1 MIPEPPHVSYWDASP
16 DFRALCRRKLSDDAY
31 AWAEPQ
37 LAAMGERAAL
47 EVAPR
52 AAIADRIPPRL
63 VTHDERGNRVSRV
76 EYHPAYRDMERIA
89 YGSGM
94 VAMKYTTHDHS
105 ESAPFVGFALGYL
118 FAMAE
123 MGLYCPLCMTDGVA
137 RVLTKHGTHEQVM
150 RVVPP
155 LTTHHLEAS
164 IPAPTGAAAWPASA
178 AGRAGWTGG
187 MFLTERA
194 GGSDVGANETI
205 ARKAAD
211 GTWRLSGQKW
221 FCSNVDAEAVLV
233 TARPEG
239 APAGTRGLR
248 TFLLLTHDNPG
259 FVIDRLKDK
268 LGVRSM
274 PTGEVTLIDAPAEE
288 VGGFAAMADMLNM
301 SRLYN
306 SIASVAVIG
315 RAVHEA
321 RWYAERRQ
329 VFGRPILEFPLALET
344 LADLEAEHVAA
355 MLLAFEAVDALRRAD
370 AGDAEAAQL
379 LRLLT
384 PIAKAVTG
392 KLAVPCVSE
401 AMEMLGG
408 NGYIEDWVMPRLLRD
423 AQVLPIWEGTT
434 NVLMLDA
441 LRVINKDASHEL
453 LLARIR
459 PRFPQLAAELEDT
472 LPQLDERDV
481 RGWMDKLARTF
492 QYTLLAEAEYGE
504 HVERLRRRPL
514 GLIPGARM

>member
-1 MIPEPPHVSYWDASP
+1 
-16 DFRALCRRKLSDDAY
+16 
-31 AWAEPQ
+31 
-37 LAAMGERAAL
+37 
-47 EVAPR
+47 
-52 AAIADRIPPRL
+52 
-63 VTHDERGNRVSRV
+63 
-76 EYHPAYRDMERIA
+76 
-89 YGSGM
+89 
-94 VAMKYTTHDHS
+94 MKYETHDHS
-105 ESAPFVGFALGYL
+105 EAAPFVGFALGYL

-150 RVVPP
+150 SVVPH
-155 LTTHHLEAS
+155 LTATDRERL
-164 IPAPTGAAAWPASA
+164 
-178 AGRAGWTGG
+178 WTGG

-194 GGSDVGANETI
+194 GGSDVGANETV

-211 GTWRLSGQKW
+211 GTWLLSGRKW

-239 APAGTRGLR
+239 APDGTRGLR
-248 TFLLLTHDNPG
+248 TFLLLTRDNPG

-274 PTGEVTLIDAPAEE
+274 PTGEITLTDAPAEE
-288 VGGFAAMADMLNM
+288 VGGFAAMADMLNL

-321 RWYAERRQ
+321 RWYAERRHA
-329 VFGRPILEFPLALET
+329 FGRPIIEFPLALET

-370 AGDAEAAQL
+370 AGDAEGAQL
-379 LRLLT
+379 LRILT

-401 AMEMLGG
+401 AMEILGG

-434 NVLMLDA
+434 NILMLDA

-459 PRFPQLAAELEDT
+459 TRFPRLASDLAET

-481 RGWMDKLARTF
+481 RGWIDKLARAF
-492 QYTLLAEAEYGE
+492 QLALLAEADYGE
-504 HVERLRRRPL
+504 HIDRLERRPL
-514 GLIPGARM
+514 GMIPGTRV